1 LSIVLSFLHLL
12 TIVLSVLLL
21 SIVLSVLH
29 LLSIVLSIPL
39 WFTDYGY
46 TFGIFKLF
54 LNSDDQQFT
63 YFLQSEKSLR
73 TWIERAKK
81 RPWHMPM
88 EIHDLAL
95 DRHKHVAE
103 LHRLMFL
110 FSKPHDL

>member
-1 LSIVLSFLHLL
+1 VLSVLLLSIVLSVLHLLSIVLSFLHLL

-46 TFGIFKLF
+46 TFCIFKLF

-73 TWIERAKK
+73 T
-81 RPWHMPM
+81 
-88 EIHDLAL
+88 
-95 DRHKHVAE
+95 
-103 LHRLMFL
+103 
-110 FSKPHDL
+110 